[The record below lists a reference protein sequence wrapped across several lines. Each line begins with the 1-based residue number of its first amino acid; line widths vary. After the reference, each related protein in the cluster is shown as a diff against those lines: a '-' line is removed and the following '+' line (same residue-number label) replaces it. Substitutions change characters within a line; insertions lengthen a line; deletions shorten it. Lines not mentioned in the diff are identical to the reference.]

1 MSSWACET
9 GAETVPFPTAGTCVT
24 TPGATYNVPITFN
37 VYANAT
43 AAAAH
48 GPTIATKTQ
57 IFAIPYRPS
66 SIAGGDNLGWN
77 AADSHGFASNITF
90 TFSGEALPAT
100 AIFGISFNTDDYG
113 YTPLHGTGSP
123 VDSLN
128 VGLRDPASVG
138 TFLPDAS
145 SAWLNSSWSGAY
157 TSAGSTGTFRLDNG
171 GWVNYMPAVQI
182 TASN

>member
-1 MSSWACET
+1 MLFRS
-9 GAETVPFPTAGTCVT
+9 
-24 TPGATYNVPITFN
+24 VPITFN

-77 AADSHGFASNITF
+77 AADSHGLANNITF
-90 TFSGEALPAT
+90 TFAGETLPST
-100 AIFGISFNTDDYG
+100 AIFGIAYNTYTHG
-113 YTPLHGTGSP
+113 YSPVGSGGP

-128 VGLRDPASVG
+128 VGVRDPASVG
-138 TFLPDAS
+138 TFLADG
-145 SAWLNSSWSGAY
+145 SAYWN
-157 TSAGSTGTFRLDNG
+157 TSYGPFYADGGLGGTGTFRLDSG
-171 GWVNYMPAVQI
+171 GWTGQMPAVQI
-182 TASN
+182 VASY